1 MVQPVPKIPILFHFR
16 KLRVMVGRSVKQLNA
31 VVKCHSAFLFNADKS
46 LTISESISKY
56 LLNITIITLFE
67 EHAIA
72 C

>member
-1 MVQPVPKIPILFHFR
+1 
-16 KLRVMVGRSVKQLNA
+16 MVGRSVNQLNA